1 LIRCTI
7 DYGYDIHHIDIDEN
21 TYLAIKR
28 GDKVSLAGHG
38 FWYEGEGRLDDR
50 WYFNRHA
57 NGDIEVEVENGAEF
71 TARNSWFDP
80 LP

>member
-1 LIRCTI
+1 
-7 DYGYDIHHIDIDEN
+7 
-21 TYLAIKR
+21 
-28 GDKVSLAGHG
+28 LAGHG
-38 FWYEGEGRLDDR
+38 FWYEGEGKLDDR